1 MLLVIKFKKNTKN
14 RYKSNVKHIFRY
26 YSDLIV
32 SSENKPNLKDLK
44 VIKITNLEGLV
55 NVAEQTKN
63 NIIYYELIKN
73 QVSNLYVIVNEY
85 VYIYTITDKKY
96 KSSMRFLPY

>member
-1 MLLVIKFKKNTKN
+1 MTNTVTNVEENYQENKTN
-14 RYKSNVKHIFRY
+14 IVEKDSNNKTRDNLF
-26 YSDLIV
+26 YS

-85 VYIYTITDKKY
+85 VYIYTVTDKKI
-96 KSSMRFLPY
+96 